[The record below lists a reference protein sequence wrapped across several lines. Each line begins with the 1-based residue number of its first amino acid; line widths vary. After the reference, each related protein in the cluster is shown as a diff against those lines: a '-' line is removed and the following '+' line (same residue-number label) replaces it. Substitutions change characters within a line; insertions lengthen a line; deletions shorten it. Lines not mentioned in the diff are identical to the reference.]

1 MVMKI
6 LNQPFFCFREKEHT
20 YESRVINTHVF
31 IGASSGVKTHMDF
44 GAVTEKKTESWQIGC
59 VLKKEYTKKGF
70 RVHCSNEFAVFF
82 FLRLVCVIS
91 ELRPEKLSLEK
102 KYVRMCS
109 RSKHT
114 NFSLKWAKTQICF
127 LLTRVMLTG
136 LKPTTEH
143 KVLGKLR

>member
-44 GAVTEKKTESWQIGC
+44 GAVTEKKPESWQIGC

-70 RVHCSNEFAVFF
+70 RVHCSNEFAVAF

-102 KYVRMCS
+102 KNMHVFA
-109 RSKHT
+109 HD
-114 NFSLKWAKTQICF
+114 
-127 LLTRVMLTG
+127 
-136 LKPTTEH
+136 
-143 KVLGKLR
+143 

>member
-1 MVMKI
+1 MNS
-6 LNQPFFCFREKEHT
+6 L
-20 YESRVINTHVF
+20 
-31 IGASSGVKTHMDF
+31 
-44 GAVTEKKTESWQIGC
+44 
-59 VLKKEYTKKGF
+59 L
-70 RVHCSNEFAVFF
+70 F

-109 RSKHT
+109 RSKYT
-114 NFSLKWAKTQICF
+114 NFSLKWAKTQIF
-127 LLTRVMLTG
+127 YLLIRVMLTG